1 MGACMSSSVQEPV
14 QKPVV
19 ERPIEERGIP
29 AQPVQKPAKTLDWV
43 SVRDKALCTPALV
56 IGGSAVAAI
65 GVPIAAFGLGIVTG
79 IAAVKAALMIPFTIF
94 DIILG
99 NKVENIIDGWKEWW
113 QLNVYGA
120 CFVYQVCIGD
130 RLREIIWCLRDVWR
144 MPIYR

>member
-1 MGACMSSSVQEPV
+1 MSSSVQEPV

-29 AQPVQKPAKTLDWV
+29 AQPDMPAKTLDWV
-43 SVRDKALCTPALV
+43 SVRAKALWTPALV

-79 IAAVKAALMIPFTIF
+79 IAAVQAALMIPLTIIDVIF
-94 DIILG
+94 G

-113 QLNVYGA
+113 QRNVYGV
-120 CFVYQVCIGD
+120 CFVYQMCIGD

-144 MPIYR
+144 MPVYR